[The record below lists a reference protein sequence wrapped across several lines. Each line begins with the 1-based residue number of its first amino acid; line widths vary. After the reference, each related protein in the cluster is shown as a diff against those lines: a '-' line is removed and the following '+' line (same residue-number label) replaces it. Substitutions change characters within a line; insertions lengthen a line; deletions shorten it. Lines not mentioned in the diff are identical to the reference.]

1 MRKWFFIV
9 LPVLIISLFLID
21 YLISSAEHSYQSVE
35 HNQVYK
41 PGKKSDEISEGSL
54 SVNKTDD
61 KSGEKIKME
70 KKPSVNAKRALR
82 PVKYLWGYKP
92 GSSSAQS
99 ASSWLPKIRKS
110 GSKARRPSPVSL
122 NAPVQESSD
131 SKASFIAGTPPP
143 VFFSLD
149 FVNEQVIKHN
159 LQIEGV
165 PVGGLSALSYNPETN
180 VFIALSDAKTSL
192 SGGRNEKGSP
202 RFYEL
207 KLVNKSEGGKRK
219 YELEITKQVFFS
231 NKKTGKLMPIDPEG
245 VALSKPDQMFISSE
259 GAQLPELNIYVPPAV
274 FMFNSKG
281 EWQSS
286 LPLPDMYWPDDP
298 DRLGEWGVAENK
310 AFEALSV
317 DSAENQLWL
326 ATESA
331 LSQDEQDEDDENK
344 QYVRISQFDMK
355 TTRMNNQFLYQM
367 DSDIE
372 INNLTG
378 RNGLTDFF
386 SLGDRRLL
394 TVERTYLKDESV
406 TGNRK
411 TDANLVRLFLTD
423 CSGADNVSE
432 HQKLTKGRFVTCGKR
447 LLADLSSIIGDRV
460 DNIEGIT
467 IGPAVEGGYLLVLVS
482 DNNFNRAQ
490 KTQFLFFHYLP
501 DDENRN

>member
-1 MRKWFFIV
+1 LWGSK
-9 LPVLIISLFLID
+9 LGG
-21 YLISSAEHSYQSVE
+21 SSA
-35 HNQVYK
+35 
-41 PGKKSDEISEGSL
+41 
-54 SVNKTDD
+54 
-61 KSGEKIKME
+61 
-70 KKPSVNAKRALR
+70 R
-82 PVKYLWGYKP
+82 P
-92 GSSSAQS
+92 
-99 ASSWLPKIRKS
+99 SWLPKIIQS
-110 GSKARRPSPVSL
+110 GSKARPSSVSL
-122 NAPVQESSD
+122 NVPAQESSD

-165 PVGGLSALSYNPETN
+165 PVGGLSALSYNPEKN
-180 VFIALSDAKTSL
+180 VFIALSDAKTAL
-192 SGGRNEKGSP
+192 SGSKNEKGSP

-207 KLVNKSEGGKRK
+207 KLVDKREGGKKK

-245 VALSKPDQMFISSE
+245 VALSKSDQMFISSE

-274 FMFNSKG
+274 FTFNSKG

-298 DRLGEWGVAENK
+298 DRLGEWGVAENR

-331 LSQDEQDEDDENK
+331 LNQDEQDGDDENK
-344 QYVRISQFDMK
+344 QYVRISQFDIE

-372 INNLTG
+372 VNNLTG

-386 SLGDRRLL
+386 SLGGRRLL
-394 TVERTYLKDESV
+394 TVERAYLKDESV
-406 TGNRK
+406 SGNRK

-432 HQKLTKGRFVTCGKR
+432 HQSLTKGRFVTCGKR
-447 LLADLSSIIGDRV
+447 LLADLSSIMGDRV

-467 IGPAVEGGYLLVLVS
+467 IGPAVKEGGYLLVLVS
-482 DNNFNRAQ
+482 DNNFNQAQ

-501 DDENRN
+501 DGENRN

>member
-9 LPVLIISLFLID
+9 LPVLIVSLFLID
-21 YLISSAEHSYQSVE
+21 YLIFSAEHSYQSVE
-35 HNQVYK
+35 YNRAYK
-41 PGKKSDEISEGSL
+41 PGKKSDEMSEGSL
-54 SVNKTDD
+54 SVDKTDD
-61 KSGEKIKME
+61 KSGKKIRRE
-70 KKPSVNAKRALR
+70 KKTLVGYVVRKPR
-82 PVKYLWGYKP
+82 PANLLWGSKL
-92 GSSSAQS
+92 GDSSAQS
-99 ASSWLPKIRKS
+99 IWLPKAKQS
-110 GSKARRPSPVSL
+110 GSNARSSSVSL
-122 NAPVQESSD
+122 NVPAQESSD

-149 FVNEQVIKHN
+149 FINEQVIKHN
-159 LQIEGV
+159 FQIEGV

-180 VFIALSDAKTSL
+180 VFIALSDVKTAL
-192 SGGRNEKGSP
+192 SEGKNEKGSP

-207 KLVNKSEGGKRK
+207 KLVDKSEGRKRK
-219 YELEITKQVFFS
+219 YELEITKQVFLS

-245 VALSKPDQMFISSE
+245 VALSKSNQMFISSE
-259 GAQLPELNIYVPPAV
+259 GAQLPELNIYAPPAV

-281 EWQSS
+281 EWLSS

-298 DRLGEWGVAENK
+298 DRLEEWGVKENK

-326 ATESA
+326 STESA
-331 LSQDEQDEDDENK
+331 LNQDEQGGDDENK
-344 QYVRISQFDMK
+344 QYVRISQFDIK

-367 DSDIE
+367 DSDVE
-372 INNLTG
+372 VNNLTG

-386 SLGDRRLL
+386 SLGGRQLL

-406 TGNRK
+406 AGNRK

-432 HQKLTKGRFVTCGKR
+432 HQNLKKGQFVTCGKR

-467 IGPAVEGGYLLVLVS
+467 IGPSVKEGGYLLVLVS
-482 DNNFNRAQ
+482 DNNFNQAQ

-501 DDENRN
+501 DGENRN